1 MKFELISTS
10 LFVSLIW
17 SFTPLIQKYVLL
29 TLPPETFMVL
39 ASILSV
45 VIINLFVLT
54 LRGSVVRQSL
64 RRVRPIHIFLI
75 SLMIVMGAV
84 VSRYLYLYLLQHHES
99 YLVISLTNLSPLFV
113 TVFAMV
119 LFKEQVTV
127 KAALGVLLT
136 CVGVI
141 LLINRK

>member
-1 MKFELISTS
+1 MKLEILSTS
-10 LFVSLIW
+10 LFVSLLWAI
-17 SFTPLIQKYVLL
+17 TPLIQKFVLL
-29 TLPPETFMVL
+29 TLPVETFM
-39 ASILSV
+39 ILSSLLGAIVTVLVIMTFKGKV
-45 VIINLFVLT
+45 VT
-54 LRGSVVRQSL
+54 KSL
-64 RRVRPIHIFLI
+64 RRVKAIHIVLI
-75 SLMIVMGAV
+75 LIMTCLGVII
-84 VSRYLYLYLLQHHES
+84 SRYLYFALLQQYDS
-99 YLVISLTNLSPLFV
+99 YLVTSLTSLSPLFV